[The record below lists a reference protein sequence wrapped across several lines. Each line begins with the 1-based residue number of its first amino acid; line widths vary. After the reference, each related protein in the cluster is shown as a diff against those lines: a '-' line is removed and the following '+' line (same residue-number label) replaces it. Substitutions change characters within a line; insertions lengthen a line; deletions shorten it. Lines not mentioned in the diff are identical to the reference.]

1 MTILSLIAETQSDE
15 GQKYAHLEHLF
26 KTAIRDGTLKPGEKL
41 PPLRTAAWEAKCS
54 LGTMS
59 RVYSSLERKGLV
71 NAKVGRG
78 TFVQEAANIG
88 ADVILPN
95 PHQSSSRQPDTLN
108 SSKESPFKKPLII
121 DLGMNAIANDWGEE
135 IIRWALQRTSAK
147 ASSFNL
153 MTYRD
158 GFGDTQQKLALR
170 TFLPESLR
178 EITEDRILINHG
190 AQNGVYTA
198 LGRLSSPGDT
208 ICQEPLSYPGVS
220 AAISQL
226 GLSSVTV
233 ETDDQGICPVSFEQQ
248 CKKGRVR
255 ILVTT
260 ATGHNPTCVTTP
272 PSRRKEIGLIAQ
284 KYDVLII
291 EDDIYGF
298 LYPDAPPPYA
308 KLFPEQAIYLSG
320 LAKRITP
327 SLRIGFSV
335 APPHITMLM
344 AQGITAQTWMVSP
357 ILINAALEITNRAD
371 DLITY
376 THQTTTEAK
385 ERHSLAKRIL
395 TPYVDNYDS
404 CQSHA
409 WIRLPEKL
417 STSQIVRRASEVGVH
432 ILDGSRFANN
442 TTAGKHNIRLSIM
455 APDTRQKLERGLTKL
470 STVFT
475 KPNENS
481 CDFF

>member
-1 MTILSLIAETQSDE
+1 MTILTLIAENKSDQ
-15 GQKYAHLEHLF
+15 GQKYAHLEQLF
-26 KTAIRDGTLKPGEKL
+26 KGAIRDGILKPGEKL

-71 NAKVGRG
+71 NARVGQG
-78 TFVQEAANIG
+78 TFVQEATNIG

-95 PHQSSSRQPDTLN
+95 PLQSQ
-108 SSKESPFKKPLII
+108 KAPLVNTGQATDLGQMI

-135 IIRWALQRTSAK
+135 IIRWALQRTSTK

-170 TFLPESLR
+170 AFLPPLLQ
-178 EITEDRILINHG
+178 EIGEDRILINHG

-198 LGRLSSPGDT
+198 LGRLTTPGDT
-208 ICQEPLSYPGVS
+208 ICLEPLSYPGVR

-226 GLSSVTV
+226 GLSNITV
-233 ETDDQGICPVSFEQQ
+233 ETDEFGICPISFEQH
-248 CKKGRVR
+248 CKKGRIR

-260 ATGHNPTCVTTP
+260 ATGHNPTCITTP
-272 PSRRKEIGLIAQ
+272 LSRRKEIGLIAQ

-308 KLFPEQAIYLSG
+308 HLFPEQTIYLSG
-320 LAKRITP
+320 LAKRISP
-327 SLRIGFSV
+327 SLRIGFAI

-357 ILINAALEITNRAD
+357 ILINAAIEIAGRQD
-371 DLITY
+371 DLISFLEEIRK
-376 THQTTTEAK
+376 EAK
-385 ERHSLAKRIL
+385 QRHDLTIRTLSPYATSLKI
-395 TPYVDNYDS
+395 

-409 WIRLPEKL
+409 WIEF
-417 STSQIVRRASEVGVH
+417 SQDISIPQLVRRAAEAGVH
-432 ILDGSRFANN
+432 ILDGNRFANN
-442 TTAGKHNIRLSIM
+442 ATAGKHNVRLSIM
-455 APDTRQKLERGLTKL
+455 APETAQKLEKALIKL
-470 STVFT
+470 KTVLSN
-475 KPNENS
+475 PNETS

>member
-1 MTILSLIAETQSDE
+1 MTILSLISKNQTDD
-15 GQKYAHLEHLF
+15 GQKYAHLEQLF
-26 KTAIRDGTLKPGEKL
+26 KTAIRDGILKPGEKL
-41 PPLRTAAWEAKCS
+41 PPLRAAAWEAKCS

-59 RVYSSLERKGLV
+59 RVYNSLERKGLV
-71 NAKVGRG
+71 SAKVGRG
-78 TFVQEAANIG
+78 TFVEEAANIG

-95 PHQSSSRQPDTLN
+95 PQHSRR
-108 SSKESPFKKPLII
+108 EHPLKNDYTV

-135 IIRWALQRTSAK
+135 IIRWALQRTSTK

-158 GFGDTQQKLALR
+158 GFGDAQQKLALR
-170 TFLPESLR
+170 AFLPEPLR
-178 EITEDRILINHG
+178 GINDDRILINHG

-226 GLSSVTV
+226 GLSSLTV
-233 ETDDQGICPVSFEQQ
+233 ETDDQGICPISFEQH

-260 ATGHNPTCVTTP
+260 ATGHNPTCITTSL
-272 PSRRKEIGLIAQ
+272 SRRKEIGAIAR

-308 KLFPEQAIYLSG
+308 ELFPEQAIYLSG

-327 SLRIGFSV
+327 SLRIGFAV
-335 APPHITMLM
+335 APPHLTMLM

-357 ILINAALEITNRAD
+357 ILINAAIEIASRTD
-371 DLITY
+371 DLTDF
-376 THQTTTEAK
+376 TRQTTATAK
-385 ERHSLAKRIL
+385 ERHNLTSRIL
-395 TPYVDNYDS
+395 SPYIDSYAS

-409 WIRLPEKL
+409 WVRLPETISISQL
-417 STSQIVRRASEVGVH
+417 VRQTSKAGVH

-442 TTAGKHNIRLSIM
+442 TTAGRHNIRLSIM
-455 APDTRQKLERGLTKL
+455 APETIQELEKGLIKL
-470 STVFT
+470 STILSN
-475 KPNENS
+475 PNENS
-481 CDFF
+481 FDFF

>member
-1 MTILSLIAETQSDE
+1 MTILSLIAKNKPGE
-15 GQKYAHLEHLF
+15 GQKYAHLEQLF
-26 KTAIRDGTLKPGEKL
+26 KTAIRDGVLLPGEKL

-71 NAKVGRG
+71 NARVGQG

-95 PHQSSSRQPDTLN
+95 PLQSNYVPPLKNDT
-108 SSKESPFKKPLII
+108 II
-121 DLGMNAIANDWGEE
+121 DLGLNAIANDWGEE
-135 IIRWALQRTSAK
+135 IIRWALQRTSTK

-158 GFGDTQQKLALR
+158 GFGDNQQKRALR
-170 TFLPESLR
+170 VFLPETLQGIS
-178 EITEDRILINHG
+178 EDRMLINHG

-198 LGRLSSPGDT
+198 LGRLASPGDT

-226 GLSSVTV
+226 GLSSLTV
-233 ETDDQGICPVSFEQQ
+233 ETDAMGICPVSFEQH

-260 ATGHNPTCVTTP
+260 ATGHNPTCITTP
-272 PSRRKEIGLIAQ
+272 IARRKEIGLIAQ

-308 KLFPEQAIYLSG
+308 EIFPEQAIYLSG
-320 LAKRITP
+320 LAKRISP
-327 SLRIGFSV
+327 SLRIGFTV
-335 APPHITMLM
+335 APPHLTMLM

-357 ILINAALEITNRAD
+357 ILTNAAMEIAGRTEDLTSFTRQTTIAAGKRHDLTNRILAPYITNYA
-371 DLITY
+371 
-376 THQTTTEAK
+376 
-385 ERHSLAKRIL
+385 
-395 TPYVDNYDS
+395 S

-409 WIRLPEKL
+409 WIELSETT
-417 STSQIVRRASEVGVH
+417 STSQLVRRAAKAGVH

-455 APDTRQKLERGLTKL
+455 TPDTIQQLERGLIKL
-470 STVFT
+470 STVLSN
-475 KPNENS
+475 PNESS

>member
-1 MTILSLIAETQSDE
+1 MTILTLIAENQSNT
-15 GQKYAHLEHLF
+15 GQKYAHLEQLF
-26 KTAIRDGTLKPGEKL
+26 KGAIRDGILKPGEKL

-71 NAKVGRG
+71 NARVGQG

-88 ADVILPN
+88 ADVILPKS
-95 PHQSSSRQPDTLN
+95 HQGKGEQTITAGPV
-108 SSKESPFKKPLII
+108 I

-135 IIRWALQRTSAK
+135 IIRWALQRTSTK
-147 ASSFNL
+147 ASSYNL

-170 TFLPESLR
+170 AFLPPLLQDVS
-178 EITEDRILINHG
+178 EDRILINHG

-198 LGRLSSPGDT
+198 LGRLASPGDT
-208 ICQEPLSYPGVS
+208 ICLEPLSYPGVG

-226 GLSSVTV
+226 GLSSITV
-233 ETDDQGICPVSFEQQ
+233 ETDERGICPISFEQQ
-248 CKKGRVR
+248 CKKGRIR

-260 ATGHNPTCVTTP
+260 ATGHNPTCITTP
-272 PSRRKEIGLIAQ
+272 LSRRKEIGLIAQ

-308 KLFPEQAIYLSG
+308 HLFPDQTVYLSG
-320 LAKRITP
+320 LAKRISP
-327 SLRIGFSV
+327 SLRIGFAV

-357 ILINAALEITNRAD
+357 ILINTAIEIAGRGD
-371 DLITY
+371 DLNSFTRQIRSEARKR
-376 THQTTTEAK
+376 HELTTRFLSPHATDLKA
-385 ERHSLAKRIL
+385 
-395 TPYVDNYDS
+395 

-409 WIRLPEKL
+409 WIGFPKDIQVPQL
-417 STSQIVRRASEVGVH
+417 VRRAAEAGVH

-442 TTAGKHNIRLSIM
+442 TTAGKHNVRLSIM
-455 APDTRQKLERGLTKL
+455 APDTTHKLEKALIKL
-470 STVFT
+470 KAVLSN
-475 KPNENS
+475 PNENS

>member
-1 MTILSLIAETQSDE
+1 MTILTLIAANQPDD
-15 GQKYAHLEHLF
+15 GQKYAHLEQLF
-26 KTAIRDGTLKPGEKL
+26 KAAIRDGVLRPGEKL

-71 NAKVGRG
+71 NARVGQG
-78 TFVQEAANIG
+78 TFVQETANIG

-95 PHQSSSRQPDTLN
+95 LHQP
-108 SSKESPFKKPLII
+108 PKKHSVTKDSII

-135 IIRWALQRTSAK
+135 IIRWALQRTSTK

-170 TFLPESLR
+170 AFLPEPLR
-178 EITEDRILINHG
+178 GIGEDRILINHG
-190 AQNGVYTA
+190 AQNGIYTA

-208 ICQEPLSYPGVS
+208 VCQEPLSYPGVS

-226 GLSSVTV
+226 GLSSLTV
-233 ETDDQGICPVSFEQQ
+233 DTDDQGICPVSFEQQ

-260 ATGHNPTCVTTP
+260 ATGHNPTCITTP
-272 PSRRKEIGLIAQ
+272 LSRRNEIGRIAQ
-284 KYDVLII
+284 KYDVLIM

-320 LAKRITP
+320 LAKRISP
-327 SLRIGFSV
+327 SLRIGFAV
-335 APPHITMLM
+335 ASPHLTMLM

-357 ILINAALEITNRAD
+357 VLINAALEISSRAD
-371 DLITY
+371 DLAALTLQITAA
-376 THQTTTEAK
+376 AK
-385 ERHSLAKRIL
+385 ERHDLTSRIL
-395 TPYVDNYDS
+395 TPYINNYDS

-409 WIRLPEKL
+409 WVQLPETI
-417 STSQIVRRASEVGVH
+417 SISQLVHQASKAGVH
-432 ILDGSRFANN
+432 ILGGSRFANN
-442 TTAGKHNIRLSIM
+442 TTAGEQNIRLSIM
-455 APDTRQKLERGLTKL
+455 APETIQKLEQGLIKLKTVL
-470 STVFT
+470 STS
-475 KPNENS
+475 NEIS